1 MAVPVFKSVYPFTQE
16 TIAEYA
22 LLDEA
27 RLDLAVNAAARAY
40 HVWKKTSFSTRAQII
55 RNVAALLRRDKES
68 LATLITQEMGKVISE
83 SRGEVEKCALSAE
96 YYADHAEEFLKDEII
111 RTEYSRSFVSYEP
124 IGIVLGIMPWNFPFW
139 QVFRYAVPTL
149 MAGNVV
155 LLKHAPNTS
164 GCSHR
169 LEKLFQEAGAAKG
182 VFTSLI
188 IDTPLVEKILSMN
201 SVQAVTLTGSDRA
214 GSAVASLAGQHIK
227 KSVMELGGSDALLIL
242 PDADMKKAAE
252 VALQSRMINAGQSC
266 ICAKRFI
273 VVQEA
278 RDDFMQELLI
288 QYQRLQQGDP
298 FLPQTTTGPMARQDL
313 VNHLVEQMNKSVL
326 LGAKRIQGGEVSGC
340 NFKPAILAEVK
351 PGMPAF
357 DEETFGPVAA
367 VSVAADIAEAVRLA
381 NESSYGLSG
390 SVWTRDIERGM
401 EVARQM
407 ETGSVFINTLVK
419 SDPTLPFGGTKK
431 SGYGRELGRHGILEF
446 VNAKTIA
453 AQHRD

>member
-1 MAVPVFKSVYPFTQE
+1 MAVPVFKSVYPYTQE

-22 LLDEA
+22 LLDET
-27 RLDLAVNAAARAY
+27 RLDLAISAAARAY
-40 HVWKKTSFSTRAQII
+40 NVWKKTSYPTRAAILENLAVI
-55 RNVAALLRRDKES
+55 LRRDKEA
-68 LATLITQEMGKVISE
+68 LATLITQEMGKIISE
-83 SRGEVEKCALSAE
+83 SRSEVEKCALTAE
-96 YYADHAEEFLKDEII
+96 FYAEHAEEFLRDEEIH
-111 RTEYSRSFVSYEP
+111 TEYTRSFVSYQP

-164 GCSHR
+164 GCALR
-169 LEKLFQEAGAAKG
+169 LEKLFLEAGTAKG

-188 IDTPLVEKILSMN
+188 IDTPLVEKILSMT

-214 GSAVASLAGQHIK
+214 GSAVASLAGQHLK
-227 KSVMELGGSDALLIL
+227 KSVMELGCSDALLIL

-252 VALQSRMINAGQSC
+252 VGLQSRMINAGQSC

-278 RDDFMQELLI
+278 ENDFMHELLI
-288 QYQRLQQGDP
+288 QYQRLHQGDP
-298 FLPQTTTGPMARQDL
+298 FLSQTTTCPMARPDL
-313 VNHLVEQMNKSVL
+313 VNHLLEQMNKSVSQ
-326 LGAKRIQGGEVSGC
+326 GAKKIQGGEVSGC
-340 NFKPAILAEVK
+340 NFKPSILSEVK

-357 DEETFGPVAA
+357 DEETFGPLAA
-367 VSVAADIAEAVRLA
+367 VTVAMDTDDAVRLA

-390 SVWTRDIERGM
+390 SIWTRDPDKGL
-401 EVARQM
+401 EVARQL

-419 SDPTLPFGGTKK
+419 SDPKLPFGGIKK
-431 SGYGRELGRHGILEF
+431 SGYGKELGRHGILEF

-453 AQHRD
+453 VQLPE